1 MASPQLSP
9 RSFEA
14 GASQNFGFD
23 VEAAGPG
30 YGGTASRKNWD
41 NMSLASE
48 SPYVACAPLEPN
60 KHPLQGPHLGGRP
73 ADEFQAPKLK
83 ILNEA
88 GEPWK
93 RNDSHHIPGY
103 TGFVRGKQH
112 IAGRTFGE
120 ATRRAMNNDFQ
131 PTPQTHTRVPLP
143 PRQSKEADQRYFV
156 PGYTGFVRG
165 KQHIQGRT
173 FGDATR
179 RALNRGVRENV
190 STSPIPSAPQANAK
204 LDVSNGGAYKHVP
217 GYTGHIPK
225 SRERFGSTYGK
236 TVTDATTDFN
246 NKSLGSEV
254 AASLAR
260 PGARNRL
267 RVSNARF

>member
-9 RSFEA
+9 R
-14 GASQNFGFD
+14 QTPHLGFD
-23 VEAAGPG
+23 AEAAGPNW
-30 YGGTASRKNWD
+30 GGTASRKTWD

-48 SPYVACAPLEPN
+48 SPYVACAPLEPE
-60 KHPLQGPHLGGRP
+60 KHPLQGPYLGGRP
-73 ADEFQAPKLK
+73 ADEFADPKLK

-88 GEPWK
+88 GEPWVQK
-93 RNDSHHIPGY
+93 ESHHIPGY

-131 PTPQTHTRVPLP
+131 PTPSTHSRVPLP
-143 PRQSKEADQRYFV
+143 PRNSKEADERYFV

-204 LDVSNGGAYKHVP
+204 LDVSDNSTSSFVP
-217 GYTGHIPK
+217 GYTGHIPN
-225 SRERFGSTYGK
+225 SRERFGHTYGK
-236 TVTDATTDFN
+236 TVTDATTDFK
-246 NKSLGSEV
+246 NKSLGGQV
-254 AASLAR
+254 AASFAR

-267 RVSNARF
+267 TINNSRF